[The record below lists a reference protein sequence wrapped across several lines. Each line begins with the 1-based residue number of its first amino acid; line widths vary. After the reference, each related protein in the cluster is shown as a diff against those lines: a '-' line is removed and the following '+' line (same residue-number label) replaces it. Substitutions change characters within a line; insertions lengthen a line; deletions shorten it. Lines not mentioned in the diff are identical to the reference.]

1 MKLTWSCPRWTRTFL
16 VQQVLSCGETSA
28 MTDILSR
35 YGKFCKGLR
44 TSVSPEIRV
53 LFNLAARDLQSTT
66 AKNIKFVQD
75 QSRTDLWTVSP
86 GTLKQE
92 LYSASLVVVPV
103 QEEWKLRYLGTLL
116 TKLMEAKVHV
126 QEDRVQV
133 LQELIDSL
141 VR

>member
-1 MKLTWSCPRWTRTFL
+1 
-16 VQQVLSCGETSA
+16 

-66 AKNIKFVQD
+66 AKNIRFVQE
-75 QSRTDLWTVSP
+75 QSRTDPWTVSP

-92 LYSASLVVVPV
+92 LHSASLVVVPV
-103 QEEWKLRYLGTLL
+103 QEEWKLRYLGILL
-116 TKLMEAKVHV
+116 TQLVEAKGHV

-133 LQELIDSL
+133 LQELIDNL